1 MDPLVKELRE
11 LLEEQTEPYQRKM
24 KAKHSRLK
32 KRVIGHG
39 GQKAGPPYSIKPS
52 MKRSKS
58 APPIGEGVL
67 DKLKRSVG
75 IKPSESDRYNQIGSS
90 NIYVGEQ
97 PVMGSKLMTD
107 IVDRF
112 SKVYLVAEETINQ
125 LTPQEIESQKGKV
138 VACPTQDTSNPTQ
151 EQLVKMEQ
159 VAQSIANE
167 PDSAFILVS
176 CKAGMNRSAAI
187 AARALV
193 LKAGITSV
201 QNEQEKQRAN
211 EIINSVIESRTPAIT
226 MGSPGVLKYDM
237 RTNSEERTLHG
248 TPHQAFIDFIMYGT
262 RKTETAIT
270 ERIVKQ
276 GSQWCLKS
284 KKNNKNLGCYP
295 SKKGAQKRE
304 KQVQYFKHMKENLLE
319 QIIKE
324 VIKEIIK

>member
-11 LLEEQTEPYQRKM
+11 LLAEQTEPYQRKM

-52 MKRSKS
+52 MERSKS
-58 APPIGEGVL
+58 APPMGEGVF

-97 PVMGSKLMTD
+97 PIMGSKFMTD

-112 SKVYLVAEETINQ
+112 NKVYLVAEETINQ
-125 LTPQEIESQKGKV
+125 LTPQEMESQKGKV

-151 EQLVKMEQ
+151 EQLAKMEQ

-167 PDSAFILVS
+167 PDSAFVLVS

-201 QNEQEKQRAN
+201 QNEQEKQRVSQ
-211 EIINSVIESRTPAIT
+211 IINSVIESRTPAIT
-226 MGSPGVLKYDM
+226 MGSPGVLRYDM
-237 RTNSEERTLHG
+237 RTNREETALHG
-248 TPHQAFIDFIMYGT
+248 TPHQAFINFIMYGT
-262 RKTETAIT
+262 RKVGTAVN
-270 ERIVKQ
+270 EHIVKQ
-276 GSQWCLKS
+276 GSEWCLKS
-284 KKNNKNLGCYP
+284 KKNNKNLGCYS
-295 SKKGAQKRE
+295 SKKDAQKRE
-304 KQVQYFKHMKENLLE
+304 KQVQYFKHMNENIVE
-319 QIIKE
+319 ETVRE
-324 VIKEIIK
+324 VIREILK

>member
-1 MDPLVKELRE
+1 MDPLVKELRD
-11 LLEEQTEPYQRKM
+11 LLEQTEPYQRKM

-52 MKRSKS
+52 MERSKS
-58 APPIGEGVL
+58 APPMGEGIF
-67 DKLKRSVG
+67 DKLKKSVG
-75 IKPSESDRYNQIGSS
+75 MKPSESDRYNQIGSS

-112 SKVYLVAEETINQ
+112 TKVYLVAEETINQ
-125 LTPQEIESQKGKV
+125 LTPQEMESQKGKV
-138 VACPTQDTSNPTQ
+138 VACPTQDTSNPTE
-151 EQLVKMEQ
+151 EQLSKMEQ
-159 VAQSIANE
+159 VAQNIANE
-167 PDSAFILVS
+167 PDSAFVLVS

-193 LKAGITSV
+193 LKSGIISV
-201 QNEQEKQRAN
+201 QNEQEKQKVN

-237 RTNSEERTLHG
+237 RTNREERALHG

-262 RKTETAIT
+262 KKTTAIN
-270 ERIVKQ
+270 ERIVRQ
-276 GSQWCLKS
+276 GSKWCLKS
-284 KKNNKNLGCYP
+284 KKGNKNLGCYS
-295 SKKGAQKRE
+295 SKKGVEKRE
-304 KQVQYFKHMKENLLE
+304 RQVQYFKHMKESLLE
-319 QIIKE
+319 QTIKE
-324 VIKEIIK
+324 VIKEIVK